1 MASRSSIISVTISGS
16 AVVRSTPATYYGI
29 TVRETGGVAVAKV
42 RVWDNASAAS
52 GVLLETIGLPA
63 GGSASFQYAAED
75 ASGGLRAANGV
86 YVEVVSGAVE
96 GSVRVS

>member
-1 MASRSSIISVTISGS
+1 MASRSAIVSVTIAGS
-16 AVVRSTPATYYGI
+16 AVIRSAPSTYYGI

-52 GVLLETIGLPA
+52 GVLLETIGLAA
-63 GGSASFQYAAED
+63 GQSASFQYAAED
-75 ASGGLRAANGV
+75 ASGGLRATKGV
-86 YVEVVSGAVE
+86 YLEVVSGAVE